1 MFIRR
6 KNNPNGSITI
16 QVVDKSS
23 GSYRVLQNFGV
34 AKTITEQ
41 EKKIREANLWVKQ
54 KTGVKDFDFGEEDKL
69 VELFVNSIQSLKR
82 QGIELVLGKIFDDIG
97 FNQIADPIFKQLVL
111 YRLVYPSS
119 KLKTTEYLYRYHQ
132 IYWDENKIYRYL
144 GKLYNSQ
151 KELVQQI
158 SYNHTCNLLES
169 HPQIVFYDV
178 TTIYFEVEQ
187 EDELRRPGFSK
198 DGKHQNPQIVL
209 GLLVSKN
216 GYPLA
221 YNIFEGKQFEGHTL
235 LPVIDFFKKKY
246 QLEKLT
252 VVADAGLLS
261 NENIRLLIEQQYEF
275 IIGGRIKNEAKKL
288 QNEILATTFK
298 NGDTKLFYRSDN
310 LKLLVSYSTKR
321 ATKDAINRE
330 RGLSRLEKQLG
341 KGRLTKNN
349 INNKGY
355 NKYLKLSGTLDISID
370 YEKYKAD
377 AKWDGLKGY
386 VTNSTLKTNEIL
398 ENYNQLWQI
407 EKAFR
412 IAKTDLKVRPI
423 YHRLPK
429 RIEAHICLTF
439 VAYKVYKE
447 LERQLELLN
456 APFKASKV
464 IAIAESIFQLEIKT
478 PHSNEIIKRTLL
490 LNEEQKII
498 AKIFNFGN

>member
-1 MFIRR
+1 MFIRK
-6 KNNPNGSITI
+6 KNNPTGSITI

-23 GSYRVLQNFGV
+23 GSYRVVQNFGV
-34 AKTITEQ
+34 AKTKTEQ
-41 EKKIREANLWVKQ
+41 EKKIQQASLWMKQ
-54 KTGVKDFDFGEEDKL
+54 KTGLKGFDFFEEDKL
-69 VELFVNSIQSLKR
+69 VELFVDSIQSLKR
-82 QGIELVLGKIFDDIG
+82 EGIELVLGKIFDDIG
-97 FNQIADPIFKQLVL
+97 FNQIADPVFKQLVL

-144 GKLYNSQ
+144 DKLYKSQ
-151 KELVQQI
+151 KEIVQQI
-158 SYNHTCNLLES
+158 SYNHTCKLLES

-187 EDELRRPGFSK
+187 EDELRQPGFSK

-235 LPVIDFFKKKY
+235 LPVIEFFKQKY

-261 NENIRLLIEQQYEF
+261 NENIRLLVEKQYEF
-275 IIGGRIKNEAKKL
+275 IIGARIKNEAKNL
-288 QNEILATTFK
+288 QNQILATTFN
-298 NGDTKLFYRSDN
+298 NGDTKLFYKPGN

-386 VTNSTLKTNEIL
+386 VTNSVLNTKEIL

-412 IAKTDLKVRPI
+412 VAKTDLKVRPI

-439 VAYKVYKE
+439 AAYKVYKE

-456 APFKASKV
+456 APFKASKA
-464 IAIAESIFQLEIKT
+464 IAIAESIFQLEIKS
-478 PHSNEIIKRTLL
+478 PHSKNIIKKTLL
-490 LNEEQKII
+490 LNEEQKLL
-498 AKIFNFGN
+498 AEIFKF

>member
-1 MFIRR
+1 MFIRK

-23 GSYRVLQNFGV
+23 GSYRVAQNFGV
-34 AKTITEQ
+34 AKTIEDQ
-41 EKKIREANLWVKQ
+41 EKKIQQASLWIKQ
-54 KTGVKDFDFGEEDKL
+54 KTGAQHLDFFEEDRL
-69 VELFVNSIQSLKR
+69 VELFFDSIQSLKR
-82 QGIELVLGKIFDDIG
+82 EGVELVLGKIFDEIG
-97 FNQIADPIFKQLVL
+97 FNEIKDPIFKQLVL
-111 YRLVYPSS
+111 YRLIYPSS

-144 GKLYNSQ
+144 DKLHKSQ

-158 SYNHTCNLLES
+158 SYTHTCKLLES
-169 HPQIVFYDV
+169 QPQIVFYDV

-187 EDELRRPGFSK
+187 EDQLRQTGFSK

-235 LPVIDFFKKKY
+235 LPVIEFFKQKY
-246 QLEKLT
+246 QIEKLT

-261 NENIRLLIEQQYEF
+261 NENISSLIEQQYAF
-275 IIGGRIKNEAKKL
+275 IIGARIKNESKNL
-288 QNEILATTFK
+288 QTEILAKTFK
-298 NGDTKLFYRSDN
+298 NGDTKMFFKSDN
-310 LKLLVSYSTKR
+310 LKLLVSYSAKR
-321 ATKDAINRE
+321 AIKDAANRE

-355 NKYLKLSGTLDISID
+355 NKYLKLNGTLEISID

-386 VTNSTLKTNEIL
+386 ITNSSLDTKEIL

-412 IAKTDLKVRPI
+412 VAKTDLKVRPI

-447 LERQLELLN
+447 LERQLELLK
-456 APFKASKV
+456 APIKASKA

-478 PHSNEIIKRTLL
+478 PHSNDIIKKTLL
-490 LNEEQKII
+490 LNEEQKLL
-498 AKIFNFGN
+498 AKLFKF

>member
-1 MFIRR
+1 MFIRK

-16 QVVDKSS
+16 QVIDKSS
-23 GSYRVLQNFGV
+23 GYYRVVQNFGV
-34 AKTITEQ
+34 AKTIEQ
-41 EKKIREANLWVKQ
+41 QENKIQQASLWIKQ
-54 KTGVKDFDFGEEDKL
+54 KTGIKDLDFFEEDKQ
-69 VELFVNSIQSLKR
+69 VELFINSIQSLKR
-82 QGIELVLGKIFDDIG
+82 QGVELVLGKIFDEIG
-97 FNQIADPIFKQLVL
+97 FNQITDPIFKQLVL
-111 YRLVYPSS
+111 YRLIYPSS

-144 GKLYNSQ
+144 DKLHNSQ
-151 KELVQQI
+151 KELIQEI
-158 SYNHTCNLLES
+158 SYTHTCKLLS
-169 HPQIVFYDV
+169 SQPQIVFYDV

-187 EDELRRPGFSK
+187 EDELRRTGFSK

-235 LPVIDFFKKKY
+235 LPVIEFFKQKY

-261 NENIRLLIEQQYEF
+261 NENIRLLIEKQYEF
-275 IIGGRIKNEAKKL
+275 IIGARIKNESKNL
-288 QNEILATTFK
+288 QNEILAHQFK
-298 NGDTKLFYRSDN
+298 NSDTKLFFRPDK

-321 ATKDAINRE
+321 GTKDAANRE
-330 RGLSRLEKQLG
+330 RGLARLEKQLG
-341 KGRLTKNN
+341 KGRLTKSN

-355 NKYLKLSGTLDISID
+355 NKYLKLNGTVEISID

-386 VTNSTLKTNEIL
+386 ITNSTLDTKDIL

-412 IAKTDLKVRPI
+412 VAKTDLKVRPI

-447 LERQLELLN
+447 LERQLELLK
-456 APFKASKV
+456 APIKASKA

-478 PHSNEIIKRTLL
+478 PHSNEIIKKTLL
-490 LNEEQKII
+490 LTEEQKLLAQIL
-498 AKIFNFGN
+498 KF

>member
-1 MFIRR
+1 MFIRK
-6 KNNPNGSITI
+6 KNNPNGSTTI
-16 QVVDKSS
+16 QVIDKSS
-23 GSYRVLQNFGV
+23 GSYRVVQNFGV
-34 AKTITEQ
+34 ATSHAEQ
-41 EKKIREANLWVKQ
+41 EKKILQANLWIKQ
-54 KTGVKDFDFGEEDKL
+54 KTGVKDFDFFEEDKL
-69 VELFVNSIQSLKR
+69 VELFVDSIQSLKR
-82 QGIELVLGKIFDDIG
+82 EGIELLLGKIFDDIG
-97 FNQIADPIFKQLVL
+97 FNQITDPIFKQLVL

-144 GKLYNSQ
+144 DKLYNSQ

-158 SYNHTCNLLES
+158 SYDHTCKLLQS

-235 LPVIDFFKKKY
+235 LPVIEFFKQKY

-261 NENIRLLIEQQYEF
+261 NENIRLLVDKDYEF
-275 IIGGRIKNEAKKL
+275 IIGGRIKNETKNV
-288 QNEILATTFK
+288 QNEILTTTFK
-298 NGDTKLFYRSDN
+298 NGETKLFYKPDN
-310 LKLLVSYSTKR
+310 LKLLVSYWTKR

-330 RGLSRLEKQLG
+330 RGLARLEKQLG

-355 NKYLKLSGTLDISID
+355 NKYLKLSGTLDVSID
-370 YEKYKAD
+370 YEKFKAD

-386 VTNSTLKTNEIL
+386 VTNSKLDTNEIL

-412 IAKTDLKVRPI
+412 VAKTDLKVRPI

-456 APFKASKV
+456 APFKASKA

-478 PHSNEIIKRTLL
+478 PHSKDIIKKTLL
-490 LNEEQKII
+490 LNEEQKLL
-498 AKIFNFGN
+498 ANFFKF

>member
-1 MFIRR
+1 MFIRK

-23 GSYRVLQNFGV
+23 GSYRVIQNFGV
-34 AKTITEQ
+34 AKTNTEQ
-41 EKKIREANLWVKQ
+41 EKKIQQASLWMKQ
-54 KTGVKDFDFGEEDKL
+54 KSGVKDFDFFEEDKL
-69 VELFVNSIQSLKR
+69 VELFVDSIQSLKR
-82 QGIELVLGKIFDDIG
+82 EGIELVLGKIFDEIG

-144 GKLYNSQ
+144 DKLYNIQ

-158 SYNHTCNLLES
+158 SYNHTCKLLES
-169 HPQIVFYDV
+169 HPQIIFYDV

-187 EDELRRPGFSK
+187 EDELRRSGFSK

-235 LPVIDFFKKKY
+235 LPVIEFFKQKY

-252 VVADAGLLS
+252 IVADAGLLS
-261 NENIRLLIEQQYEF
+261 NDNIRLLVEKQYEF
-275 IIGGRIKNEAKKL
+275 IIGARLKNEAKNL

-298 NGDTKLFYRSDN
+298 NGGTKLFYKPDN

-355 NKYLKLSGTLDISID
+355 NKYLKLNGTLEISID

-386 VTNSTLKTNEIL
+386 VTNSILDTKEIL

-412 IAKTDLKVRPI
+412 VAKTDLKVRPI

-447 LERQLELLN
+447 LERQLEVLN
-456 APFKASKV
+456 APFKASKA
-464 IAIAESIFQLEIKT
+464 IEIAESIFQLEIKT
-478 PHSNEIIKRTLL
+478 PHSNEIIKKTLL
-490 LNEEQKII
+490 LNEEQKIL
-498 AKIFNFGN
+498 AKIFKFEN

>member
-1 MFIRR
+1 MFIRK

-16 QVVDKSS
+16 QVIDKSS
-23 GSYRVLQNFGV
+23 GSYRVVQNFGV
-34 AKTITEQ
+34 AKTIEQ
-41 EKKIREANLWVKQ
+41 QENKVQQASLWIKQ
-54 KTGVKDFDFGEEDKL
+54 KTGIKDLDFFEEDKQ
-69 VELFVNSIQSLKR
+69 VELFLASIQSLKR
-82 QGIELVLGKIFDDIG
+82 QGVELVLGKIFDEIG
-97 FNQIADPIFKQLVL
+97 FNQITDPIFKQLVL
-111 YRLVYPSS
+111 YRLIYPSS

-144 GKLYNSQ
+144 DKLHNNQ
-151 KELVQQI
+151 KELIQEI
-158 SYNHTCNLLES
+158 SYTHTCKLLAS
-169 HPQIVFYDV
+169 QPQIVFYDV

-187 EDELRRPGFSK
+187 EDELRRTGFSK

-235 LPVIDFFKKKY
+235 LPVIEFFKQKY

-261 NENIRLLIEQQYEF
+261 NENIRLLIEKQYEF
-275 IIGGRIKNEAKKL
+275 IIGARIKNESKSL
-288 QNEILATTFK
+288 QNEILAKSFK
-298 NGDTKLFYRSDN
+298 NGDTKIFFRSDK

-321 ATKDAINRE
+321 GAKDAANRK
-330 RGLSRLEKQLG
+330 RGLARLEKQLG
-341 KGRLTKNN
+341 KGRLTKSS

-355 NKYLKLSGTLDISID
+355 NKYLKLNGTVEISID

-386 VTNSTLKTNEIL
+386 ITNSTLDTKDIF

-412 IAKTDLKVRPI
+412 VAKTDLKVRPI

-439 VAYKVYKE
+439 VAYKIYKE
-447 LERQLELLN
+447 LERQLELLK
-456 APFKASKV
+456 APIKASKA
-464 IAIAESIFQLEIKT
+464 IAIAESIFQIEIKT
-478 PHSNEIIKRTLL
+478 PHSNEIIKKTLL
-490 LNEEQKII
+490 LTEEQKLLAQIL
-498 AKIFNFGN
+498 KF